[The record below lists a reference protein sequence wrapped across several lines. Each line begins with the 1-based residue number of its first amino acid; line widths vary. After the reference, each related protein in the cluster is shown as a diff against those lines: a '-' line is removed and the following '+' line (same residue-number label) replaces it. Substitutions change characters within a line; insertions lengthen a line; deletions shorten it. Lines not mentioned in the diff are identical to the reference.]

1 MGFNDLIAFGD
12 RSMLQV
18 FGEPCTLQ
26 HRATR
31 RPVTAIVSD
40 INEPGSVLTG
50 EGPVEEHSIE
60 VSVADA
66 AGVNTDWTATV
77 QATGITRPVLWV
89 SSSNAGFVKII
100 LGAAV

>member
-1 MGFNDLIAFGD
+1 MPVFDNDIAGLRLADFG
-12 RSMLQV
+12 Q
-18 FGEPCTLQ
+18 PCTLS

-40 INEPGSVLTG
+40 VNEPGSVIMG
-50 EGPVEEHSIE
+50 EAPVEEHSIE
-60 VSVADA
+60 LAVADA

-77 QATGITRPVLWV
+77 QETGITRPVLWV
-89 SSSNAGFVKII
+89 SPPNAGFVKII

>member
-1 MGFNDLIAFGD
+1 MSIPGSEIASISLAD
-12 RSMLQV
+12 

-89 SSSNAGFVKII
+89 SPPNAGFVKII
-100 LGAAV
+100 LEAAV

>member
-1 MGFNDLIAFGD
+1 MQFNAADIAAFFDGMG
-12 RSMLQV
+12 Q
-18 FGEPCTLQ
+18 PCTLF

-31 RPVTAIVSD
+31 RTVTAIVSD
-40 INEPGSVLTG
+40 VNEPGSVLTG

-60 VSVADA
+60 VAAADA
-66 AGVNTDWTATV
+66 AGVNTDWTVTV

-89 SSSNAGFVKII
+89 SPPNAGFVKII